1 MPRDNHP
8 RERQTRA
15 LERKKPKRPPFE
27 RVLIVTEGSKTER
40 LYLEEIRKQKKIAT
54 ANIAIL
60 ASEGTEPLQVVQYAV
75 DQFNASKEFEAVYAV
90 FDRDSHR
97 TYHNALARARALDGT
112 LKNRDKQKVRFFA
125 VPTVPCFELWL
136 LLHFEDVFAFGDRH
150 EVIRNVMRCIPGY
163 AKGMRGVY
171 SQTEPKFAEASQ
183 RAAQLRARHSADLGS
198 EPYTDMD
205 MLTGRLRSIRA

>member
-27 RVLIVTEGSKTER
+27 RVLIVTEGIKTER
-40 LYLEEIRKQKKIAT
+40 LYLDEIHKHKKIAT
-54 ANIAIL
+54 AHIAIL
-60 ASEGTEPLQVVQYAV
+60 PSEGTEPLQVVEYAV

-97 TYHNALARARALDGT
+97 TYHNALARARALDGK
-112 LKNRDKQKVRFFA
+112 LRNRDKQRVRFFA

-150 EVIRNVMRCIPGY
+150 EVIDKVTRCIPGY
-163 AKGMRGVY
+163 VKGMRGIY
-171 SQTEPKFAEASQ
+171 SQTEPMLAAASQ
-183 RAAQLRARHSADLGS
+183 RTAQLRARHSADQGN

-205 MLTGRLRSIRA
+205 VLAGRLRSIRA